1 MFGHRQIRRKQTVV
15 PLGAPGPL
23 KVDEEAEAVRDCVS
37 DTPVVDDQSDH
48 DMEIPSAS
56 TKHAASSSLPGERV
70 KVQKMDDDPV
80 PMPETKASRTDDKVN
95 QVEEIEMCHND
106 ESMFPEG
113 FEDDAVALD
122 SEDEYI
128 AGQGGVLV
136 HPVLALRSCRGWK
149 RKQRWMKL
157 RSCIRWM

>member
-1 MFGHRQIRRKQTVV
+1 MRTNWIRRKQTVV

-56 TKHAASSSLPGERV
+56 SSLPGERV

-80 PMPETKASRTDDKVN
+80 PMPKTKASRTDDKVN
-95 QVEEIEMCHND
+95 QVEEMGRCVTT
-106 ESMFPEG
+106 MKACF
-113 FEDDAVALD
+113 LK
-122 SEDEYI
+122 
-128 AGQGGVLV
+128 VLKMMQWPWTPKMNTSLV
-136 HPVLALRSCRGWK
+136 RVE
-149 RKQRWMKL
+149 
-157 RSCIRWM
+157 